1 MKFFIVENNQQAGP
15 FSVEEMAM
23 RGVTPSTP
31 VWREGM
37 ADWTPAGNVP
47 ELASLFSTSRPQ
59 PQPSYQGCNPDT
71 TPNSGQMMSVC
82 PKTWLLESILVTIFC
97 CLPFGIVGIIKASS
111 VSSKFAI
118 GDFAGA
124 AKASADAKKWTIL
137 GLICGIVVNLLTYF
151 FVLGSSLGAL
161 M

>member
-15 FSVEEMAM
+15 YSVEEMAM
-23 RGVTPSTP
+23 HGVTPSTP

-37 ADWTPAGNVP
+37 ADWTPAGNLP

-59 PQPSYQGCNPDT
+59 PQPSYQGCNT
-71 TPNSGQMMSVC
+71 TPNSGQMQSVC

-124 AKASADAKKWTIL
+124 AKASADAKKWTII
-137 GLICGIVVNLLTYF
+137 GLVCGIVVNLLTYF

>member
-23 RGVTPSTP
+23 HGVTPSTP

-59 PQPSYQGCNPDT
+59 PQSSYQGCNPDSN
-71 TPNSGQMMSVC
+71 PMQPVC

-97 CLPFGIVGIIKASS
+97 CVPFGIVGIIKASS
-111 VSSKFAI
+111 VSSKFAA

-124 AKASADAKKWTIL
+124 TKASADAKKWTII
-137 GLICGIVVNLLTYF
+137 GLVCGIVINLLTYF

>member
-15 FSVEEMAM
+15 FTLEEMAS

-37 ADWTPAGNVP
+37 SDWTPAGNLP
-47 ELASLFSTSRPQ
+47 ELQPLFGGSVPS
-59 PQPSYQGCNPDT
+59 QPSVSSATDAGPMQL
-71 TPNSGQMMSVC
+71 C
-82 PKTWLLESILVTIFC
+82 PKTWLVESILVTIFC

-111 VSSKFAI
+111 VSSKFAM

-124 AKASADAKKWTIL
+124 QQASADAKKWTII
-137 GLICGIVVNLLTYF
+137 GLICGLVANLISFFIVLS
-151 FVLGSSLGAL
+151 GHMAAL

>member
-15 FSVEEMAM
+15 FTVEEMAL
-23 RGVTPSTP
+23 RGITPSTP

-47 ELASLFSTSRPQ
+47 ELASLFAAAPAPEAPKTSAF
-59 PQPSYQGCNPDT
+59 NP
-71 TPNSGQMMSVC
+71 GMQVC

-111 VSSKFAI
+111 VSSKFTI
-118 GDFAGA
+118 GDFVGA
-124 AKASADAKKWTIL
+124 AQASADAKKWTII
-137 GLICGIVVNLLTYF
+137 GLICGIIANVISFF
-151 FVLGSSLGAL
+151 FVLGGSLGAL

>member
-15 FSVEEMAM
+15 YSVEEMAM
-23 RGVTPSTP
+23 HGVTPSTP

-37 ADWTPAGNVP
+37 ADWTPAGNLP

-59 PQPSYQGCNPDT
+59 PQPSYQGCNPNT
-71 TPNSGQMMSVC
+71 IPNSGQMQSVC

-124 AKASADAKKWTIL
+124 AKASADAKKWTII
-137 GLICGIVVNLLTYF
+137 GLVCGIVVNLLTYF
-151 FVLGSSLGAL
+151 LVLGSSLGAL